1 VTEAGYGDS
10 LVVELPMIALRT
22 LGALDLHA
30 SDGRDLRALLR
41 QPKRCALLVYLA
53 LAGQEKFRRRDTMVA
68 LFWPELDDQHARGA
82 LRQALR
88 FLRRELGDEVIVTR
102 GGQEV
107 GLEPG
112 VVSVDARSFERSCEA
127 GNFADAIALYR
138 GDFLDGFFL
147 SDVSPAFEQWV
158 DEQRAR
164 LRGLAARAAWA
175 LAETRRANRDV
186 SGALDMARRAAGFSP
201 DSETE
206 VAREIA
212 FLDGSGDRGGA
223 LAAYDKLTR
232 RLAAEFDAEPAPE
245 TRALIHEIRARTET
259 ASTPTPMR
267 PGSAPNVTTL
277 VASGRSS
284 PAPGKRRR
292 RTLLLAA
299 AGGVIAVAAY
309 LGGIS
314 GHTAAARPARS
325 DSTSFTPGDTTL
337 AERAGH
343 VMDPRSRALYIR
355 ARYWSGRR
363 GRDNL
368 LEAVATF
375 QAALDIEPAY
385 AAAYS
390 GMGDAYAQLGYGGY
404 LRPADAFVKAKA
416 AATRALEL
424 DSTIAEPHATLG
436 YVAMYYSWNWAAADS
451 EYRRALAI
459 NPGYATAHEWYGLF
473 LAAMGRFDEAQVHER
488 RALELDPLSLGIAST
503 AGWVLHYSGKQA
515 EAERQLRIAVRTDST
530 FPVAH
535 LYLGRVLQFNGQLDS
550 ALAHFAAM
558 GPLRAWVPTIAGEG
572 YVYAQQGRRDR
583 AQRVLQQLDSLSES
597 QYVTAY
603 AVALVHAALGQRD
616 SAFVWLTKAVDERTH
631 WVLWL
636 NRDRRWDPIRSDDR
650 FRAIVRRVGI
660 PD

>member
-1 VTEAGYGDS
+1 MVMPVPDMDRA
-10 LVVELPMIALRT
+10 MIALRT

-30 SDGRDLRALLR
+30 SDGRDVKALLR

-53 LAGQEKFRRRDTMVA
+53 LAGSERFRRRDTVVA

-88 FLRRELGDEVIVTR
+88 FLRRVLGDGVVATR
-102 GGQEV
+102 GDEEIGV
-107 GLEPG
+107 EPRA
-112 VVSVDARSFERSCEA
+112 VTVDVRTFERSCEA
-127 GNFADAIALYR
+127 GSNADAIALYG

-164 LRGLAARAAWA
+164 LRKLAARAAWA
-175 LAETRRANRDV
+175 VAEARRADGDV
-186 SGALDMARRAAGFSP
+186 SGALDMARRAAAFSP
-201 DSETE
+201 DSEAE

-212 FLDGSGDRGGA
+212 FLDESGDRAGA
-223 LAAYDKLTR
+223 LVAYEKLAR
-232 RLAAEFDAEPAPE
+232 RLATEFDAEPSPE
-245 TRALIHEIRARTET
+245 TRALIHEIRARTEPASMPT
-259 ASTPTPMR
+259 AARPTSVPT
-267 PGSAPNVTTL
+267 AAAA
-277 VASGRSS
+277 VAGNGPS
-284 PAPGKRRR
+284 PARGERRR
-292 RTLLLAA
+292 RMLLLVATGGAIAA
-299 AGGVIAVAAY
+299 AAY
-309 LGGIS
+309 LAGIS
-314 GHTAAARPARS
+314 GHRTAAARPTRA
-325 DSTSFTPGDTTL
+325 DSTSFTPTDTTL

-343 VMDPRSRALYIR
+343 VIDAHARTLYIR
-355 ARYWSGRR
+355 ARYWLGRR

-368 LEAVATF
+368 LKAVATF
-375 QAALDIEPAY
+375 QAALDIEPTY

-404 LRPADAFVKAKA
+404 LRPDDAFPKAKA

-436 YVAMYYSWNWAAADS
+436 YVAMYYSWDWVAADS

-459 NPGYATAHEWYGLF
+459 NSAYPTAHEWYGLF
-473 LAAMGRFDEAQVHER
+473 LAAMGRFDEAQAHER
-488 RALELDPLSLGIAST
+488 RALEIDPLSLGIQST
-503 AGWVLHYSGKQA
+503 AGWVLHYSGKQRD
-515 EAERQLRIAVRTDST
+515 AERQLRIAVRTDST

-572 YVYAQQGRRDR
+572 YVYAQQGRREH
-583 AQRVLQQLDSLSES
+583 AQQVLERLDSLSRT

-603 AVALVHAALGQRD
+603 AVALVHAALGQSD
-616 SAFVWLTKAVDERTH
+616 SAFVWLNKAVDERTH

>member
-1 VTEAGYGDS
+1 
-10 LVVELPMIALRT
+10 MIALRT
-22 LGALDLHA
+22 LGALDLQA

-53 LAGQEKFRRRDTMVA
+53 LAGPERFRRRDTVVA
-68 LFWPELDDQHARGA
+68 LFWPELDERHARGA

-112 VVSVDARSFERSCEA
+112 AVSVDARSFERSCDA

-147 SDVSPAFEQWV
+147 SDVSPAIEHWV

-223 LAAYDKLTR
+223 LAAYDKLAR

-259 ASTPTPMR
+259 ASAPTPVR
-267 PGSAPNVTTL
+267 PASAPNVTTA
-277 VASGRSS
+277 VASGRPS

-292 RTLLLAA
+292 RILLLAA
-299 AGGVIAVAAY
+299 AVGVITVAAY
-309 LGGIS
+309 LAGIS
-314 GHTAAARPARS
+314 GHRAAAARPARS
-325 DSTSFTPGDTTL
+325 DSMSFTPADTTL
-337 AERAGH
+337 AERSGH
-343 VMDPRSRALYIR
+343 VIDARARTLYIR
-355 ARYWSGRR
+355 ARYWLGRR

-368 LEAVATF
+368 LKAVATF
-375 QAALDIEPAY
+375 QAALDIEPTY

-404 LRPADAFVKAKA
+404 LRPDDAFPKAKA

-436 YVAMYYSWNWAAADS
+436 YVAMYYSWDWVAADS

-459 NPGYATAHEWYGLF
+459 NSAYPTAHEWYGLF

-488 RALELDPLSLGIAST
+488 RALELDPLSLGIASS

-515 EAERQLRIAVRTDST
+515 DAERQLRIAVRSDST

-572 YVYAQQGRRDR
+572 YVYAQQGRREH
-583 AQRVLQQLDSLSES
+583 AQQVLERLDSLSRT

-603 AVALVHAALGQRD
+603 AVALVHAALGQSD
-616 SAFVWLTKAVDERTH
+616 SAFVWLNKAVDERTH